1 MLDARTGAIPAAAP
15 AHAWP
20 PSAPVN
26 RCCRMD
32 GRGLAL
38 PEATLAP
45 IAYSADAEQS

>member
-1 MLDARTGAIPAAAP
+1 
-15 AHAWP
+15 
-20 PSAPVN
+20 
-26 RCCRMD
+26 MD